1 MEYGTDL
8 YEQFQGHNNQF
19 KVNSNNHELEKK
31 CDYNQ
36 LFDNNYYR
44 YVGWEQTEYP
54 GNPVKTLFSELTL
67 KEVQKKIT
75 NLLKGVHP
83 DGRDI
88 LVPIESIGNVFSQFL
103 NNEPTNREL
112 GDIYSRFT
120 IENPQEKGFVQ
131 SIVERSITV
140 IVNQI
145 RNEYG
150 MIENN
155 KKLSVWTTVLGDFN
169 KHGLNSYSQSQITGA
184 IRAKRPQTMAFNMNY

>member
-8 YEQFQGHNNQF
+8 YQEF
-19 KVNSNNHELEKK
+19 KVSNPNNEIGKK

-44 YVGWEQTEYP
+44 YVGYKTTEYP
-54 GNPVKTLFSELTL
+54 GNPVQKLFSQLVLNQT
-67 KEVQKKIT
+67 KKKIT
-75 NLLKGVHP
+75 NLLKGVNSE
-83 DGRDI
+83 GRDI
-88 LVPIESIGNVFSQFL
+88 IVPIETIGNVFSQFL

-120 IENPQEKGFVQ
+120 IENPEEKGFVE
-131 SIVERSITV
+131 SIVERSIEV
-140 IVNQI
+140 IVSTI
-145 RNEYG
+145 KNEYE

-155 KKLSVWTTVLGDFN
+155 KKLSIWTTVLGDFN

-184 IRAKRPQTMAFNMNY
+184 IRKKRPQTMAFNMNY